1 MKKLKRMLA
10 YLMVLTLVLGLC
22 PQNVHAEDAEP
33 AATEAAETT
42 EESITTEV
50 ATEEEAEPLTEMVEE
65 EPEENT
71 ETSEEISTESVE
83 KNEAKENDTEK
94 TEEEPVEEETA
105 EQSAEAPQE
114 QEDILFEDVSNQVL
128 YCTDFVKIYANPA
141 KESNVLKELQ
151 PGDEVT
157 VTGRTEKWYRINYEY
172 AESKA
177 AYVEQRNGLFTED
190 KVDEGAQVLSVER
203 SAADYPSTG
212 TILNSG
218 SWGSGYKWYIKSD
231 NQKHYVFCLDRGSTM
246 YTGYT
251 YIRKS
256 GTIGSSKDNFRI
268 TTAMDYFKSK
278 GGWGSESGYA
288 DAQWAVWNQG
298 STNTA
303 KKIIRYA
310 NHLWNLTEKNSSRK
324 AGSSSYNGVSGLKQ
338 AEISQAYKKDLRSY
352 AYILKDNVIS
362 ETISVTGSSWK
373 YFAGGAE
380 GWGGISVY
388 GIYDSEGNKLNT
400 SLASASVQT
409 NGSVKVKIN
418 NADKYKK
425 EKPVT
430 IVFKADHD
438 YSGSVSQSYLY
449 VDANKQRMGLDADF
463 SSPAYFAMKVYA
475 EPTHPE
481 GAKVAVHKIDE
492 FSRPVPGAKF
502 TLSGTDNEGKQIYN
516 QSLITTGGMDYFEDE
531 ITEPGTYYLK
541 EVSSAPGMQNVDK
554 IQGIHIFAKEVTENN
569 VSKIVLSD
577 TPPDGWRD
585 DNPLS
590 GSKKPDYTLTK
601 SADGLVFTYT
611 VTNSYEHG
619 DWRIKKCTNVGI
631 RFENGRFVYEER
643 VLDNV
648 VFELYADE
656 DIYAGDTLL
665 WEADTKITQ
674 EVLNRSVWASGGKHN
689 PSMSLTSDSE
699 GKIKVDNFPLGNY
712 YLLEKS
718 NPHAD
723 SAAGAIYGIGNERI
737 EFEIDHDYSAVEEF
751 QWEYSQSKNKFF
763 NSPLKGHCSV
773 FKVDRDRVNEDADVE
788 GGENANIPLPGAEFT
803 LYANVN
809 NVNYDGDPFF
819 TAADT
824 VPAVTA
830 RDSEGNESIEADK
843 WVPIETAVS
852 DETGLADFQNEL
864 PYGEYM
870 AVETCP
876 PEGYVYSE
884 GSSYIFTHRYDEEN
898 SYANGAVYTHTFS
911 NVEQANFIITHK
923 TGEILSGTK
932 TVHTEN
938 GDYEELQ
945 YAQAEAGDIVFEIQD
960 SEGNLVETITTNDQ
974 GTAVSSN
981 LKPGTYTVTEK
992 DNKGQWVL
1000 DTEPRTVVIEKSLTK
1015 AVQNYDVVFSNDL
1028 ASTKVSIYKKA
1039 EVAELS
1045 ENIPEGKSGS
1055 SGVYSYRY
1063 IPTSGVVFGV
1073 YTENDLKDKKGNAIV
1088 KADTCVGYCSTD
1100 DNGNAAFMEK
1110 LVDGQYY
1117 MKEVKAPD
1125 ERYIIDTS
1133 QHAFDI
1139 LHNGSDI
1146 NKIVAGDVL
1155 NDMMKGSIK
1164 VIKTNQDG
1172 NIYLKGVKFTLFD
1185 SSKKEI
1191 GKFVTDKNGEI
1202 YIEKLPVGTYY
1213 LQETETLKGYKL
1225 DDSMKE
1231 ISLTAGNPDQVIKIK
1246 NRYDKTRITVS
1257 TKNKITGA
1265 GNVRTGDIPLFI
1277 FIAVFLLSGFMA
1289 LFLRRREMKKYLCSI
1304 SRKKW
1309 MLLLC
1314 ISVAGMGCLTARAAA
1329 AFTELSA
1336 TELKDQAYNGK
1347 IYEYAIQKEYETS
1360 NPEQKITFDE
1370 KTGGYKLSD
1379 VQYKILKTVLQ
1390 KKEVT
1395 ENRAYKDLLEKDD
1408 NKVAQT
1414 ITQDG
1419 TELQLKNIEWSEM
1432 DNIEDVSYTRDYG
1445 YCTAEPEAPAVH
1457 E

>member
-1 MKKLKRMLA
+1 MEI
-10 YLMVLTLVLGLC
+10 
-22 PQNVHAEDAEP
+22 N
-33 AATEAAETT
+33 
-42 EESITTEV
+42 EE
-50 ATEEEAEPLTEMVEE
+50 
-65 EPEENT
+65 
-71 ETSEEISTESVE
+71 
-83 KNEAKENDTEK
+83 
-94 TEEEPVEEETA
+94 
-105 EQSAEAPQE
+105 
-114 QEDILFEDVSNQVL
+114 
-128 YCTDFVKIYANPA
+128 Y
-141 KESNVLKELQ
+141 
-151 PGDEVT
+151 DE
-157 VTGRTEKWYRINYEY
+157 
-172 AESKA
+172 
-177 AYVEQRNGLFTED
+177 RN
-190 KVDEGAQVLSVER
+190 
-203 SAADYPSTG
+203 
-212 TILNSG
+212 
-218 SWGSGYKWYIKSD
+218 
-231 NQKHYVFCLDRGSTM
+231 
-246 YTGYT
+246 
-251 YIRKS
+251 
-256 GTIGSSKDNFRI
+256 
-268 TTAMDYFKSK
+268 
-278 GGWGSESGYA
+278 
-288 DAQWAVWNQG
+288 
-298 STNTA
+298 
-303 KKIIRYA
+303 
-310 NHLWNLTEKNSSRK
+310 
-324 AGSSSYNGVSGLKQ
+324 
-338 AEISQAYKKDLRSY
+338 
-352 AYILKDNVIS
+352 
-362 ETISVTGSSWK
+362 
-373 YFAGGAE
+373 
-380 GWGGISVY
+380 
-388 GIYDSEGNKLNT
+388 
-400 SLASASVQT
+400 
-409 NGSVKVKIN
+409 
-418 NADKYKK
+418 
-425 EKPVT
+425 PVT
-430 IVFKADHD
+430 IIFKADHH
-438 YSGSVSQSYLY
+438 YSGAVSQTYLY
-449 VDANKQRMGLDADF
+449 VDADKQRMSLDADL

-475 EPTHPE
+475 ESAYYPE
-481 GAKVAVHKIDE
+481 VAKVAVHKVDE
-492 FSRPVPGAKF
+492 FGKPVPGAKF
-502 TLSGTDNEGKQIYN
+502 TLTGPDYN
-516 QSLITTGGMDYFEDE
+516 HSITTTGGMDDFDKIEN
-531 ITEPGTYYLK
+531 PGTYYLK
-541 EVSSAPGMQNVDK
+541 EVSPAPGMQDVSK
-554 IQGIHIFAKEVTENN
+554 MQSIPIFAKEVTENN

-577 TPPDGWRD
+577 TPPEGWRD

-665 WEADTKITQ
+665 WGADTKITQ
-674 EVLNRSVWASGGKHN
+674 AVLNQSVWASGGKHN
-689 PSMSLTSDSE
+689 PSMTLISDSE
-699 GKIKVDNFPLGNY
+699 GKIKIDNFPLGNY

-723 SAAGAIYGIGNERI
+723 STAGAVYGIGNERI
-737 EFEIDHDYSAVEEF
+737 EFEIDHDYSAVEEI
-751 QWEYSQSKNKFF
+751 QWEYSQSKNKYF

-819 TAADT
+819 TVADT
-824 VPAVTA
+824 VPAVTG
-830 RDSEGNESIEADK
+830 RDSEGNESMEADK

-870 AVETCP
+870 VVETCP

-923 TGEILSGTK
+923 TGEMLSGTK

-945 YAQAEAGDIVFEIQD
+945 YAQAEAGDIAFEIQD
-960 SEGNLVETITTNDQ
+960 SEGNLVETITTNDR

-1028 ASTKVSIYKKA
+1028 ASTRVSIYKKA
-1039 EVAELS
+1039 EVPELS
-1045 ENIPEGKSGS
+1045 ENIPEGKGRS
-1055 SGVYSYRY
+1055 SEVYSYRY
-1063 IPTSGVVFGV
+1063 IPASGVVFGV
-1073 YTENDLKDKKGNAIV
+1073 YMENDLKDKKGNAIV
-1088 KADTCVGYCSTD
+1088 KADTCVGYCTTD
-1100 DNGNAAFMEK
+1100 DNGNAEFTEK
-1110 LVDGQYY
+1110 LADGQYY

-1146 NKIVAGDVL
+1146 NKTVAGDVL

-1185 SSKKEI
+1185 SGKKEI
-1191 GKFVTDKNGEI
+1191 GRFVTDKNGEI

-1225 DDSMKE
+1225 DDGMKE
-1231 ISLTAGNPDQVIKIK
+1231 INLTAGNMEQVIKIK
-1246 NRYDKTRITVS
+1246 NKYDKTRITIS

-1289 LFLRRREMKKYLCSI
+1289 LFLRRKEMKKYLCSI

-1309 MLLLC
+1309 MLVLGILGL
-1314 ISVAGMGCLTARAAA
+1314 AGMGCLTAGAAS
-1329 AFTELSA
+1329 FNGLSA
-1336 TELKDQAYNGK
+1336 TELKDQAYNVR
-1347 IYEYAIQKEYETS
+1347 IYEYVTKD
-1360 NPEQKITFDE
+1360 P
-1370 KTGGYKLSD
+1370 
-1379 VQYKILKTVLQ
+1379 
-1390 KKEVT
+1390 KKENNCVLGGK
-1395 ENRAYKDLLEKDD
+1395 ENAVSNRRKAKCCKKYCRSIRSRQ
-1408 NKVAQT
+1408 QT
-1414 ITQDG
+1414 GRIF
-1419 TELQLKNIEWSEM
+1419 
-1432 DNIEDVSYTRDYG
+1432 
-1445 YCTAEPEAPAVH
+1445 
-1457 E
+1457 